1 MAMSLGAWAQQKAIP
16 ADHLPGEYLPLL
28 HNQKVGVVA
37 NHTAT
42 VNGVP
47 LVDFLIK
54 SGVQVVKVFG
64 PEHGFQG
71 KAGAGDQVSDGLY
84 PGTKIPLISL
94 YGSKKKPSLADLEG
108 ISMLVYDIQ
117 DVGARF
123 FTYISTLTYVLEA
136 AAEAKIP
143 MVVLDRPNPH
153 GHYVDGPVLEPGF
166 ESFVGLHPVPIIHGM
181 TVGEYAH
188 MAIGEGWIAGGQPS
202 LLTVVRAKGY
212 SHQVPFAIDNV
223 PSPNLNSPEA
233 IVLYPS
239 LCLFE
244 GTPVSVGRGTDHPFT
259 VAAAPWFTSKYTI
272 KPRSRPEAQNPPFK
286 GQTVPAYNLATFGGF
301 YLQEARQIYL
311 FWLMEAFRT
320 CPKPEAF
327 FNDFF
332 DKLAG
337 TSSLRTSIQRGD
349 SEEAIRASWQDGIE
363 KYKKIRKKYLLYP
376 DFE

>member
-1 MAMSLGAWAQQKAIP
+1 MTVALMAGAQPKAIP

-28 HNQKVGVVA
+28 TNKKVGVVA

-47 LVDFLIK
+47 LVDFLLK
-54 SGVQVVKVFG
+54 SGIEVVKVFG

-71 KAGAGDQVSDGLY
+71 KAGAGDQVADGFY
-84 PGTKIPLISL
+84 PKTKIPLVSL
-94 YGSKKKPSLADLEG
+94 YGAKKKPSQSDLEG
-108 ISMLVYDIQ
+108 LDLLVFDMQ

-136 AAEAKIP
+136 AAEAKLPTI
-143 MVVLDRPNPH
+143 VLDRPNPH
-153 GHYVDGPVLEPGF
+153 GHYVDGPVLQPGF
-166 ESFVGLHPVPIIHGM
+166 ESFVGLHPVPVIHGM
-181 TVGEYAH
+181 TIGEYAQ
-188 MAIGEGWIAGGQPS
+188 MVLGEGWIPNANPA
-202 LLTVVRAKGY
+202 LLTVIRAKGY
-212 SHQVPFAIDNV
+212 SHQMAFTIDNV

-244 GTPVSVGRGTDHPFT
+244 GTPVSVGRGTERPFT
-259 VAAAPWFTSKYTI
+259 VAAAPWFASSYTI
-272 KPRSRPEAQNPPFK
+272 KPRSRAEAKNPPYV

-301 YLQEARQIYL
+301 YLQEARQLYL

-320 CPKPEAF
+320 TPEPKSF

-337 TSSLRTSIQRGD
+337 NATLRTQIQEGAT
-349 SEEAIRASWQDGIE
+349 EEAIRASWKADLE
-363 KYKKIRKKYLLYP
+363 AYKKIRKKYLLYT